1 MDSFRLLIEQYAR
14 AAWRRR
20 WIGMLIA
27 WLICGVGWV
36 GVYLVPNQFESS
48 ARLYVDADAI
58 LTPLLR
64 GLAADSA
71 PTSQLEMLQR
81 TLLSRPNLEKL
92 ISKTDLDLSAAGP
105 SDRERLLQ
113 GLAQAIQVKP
123 QTRNL
128 FTITYRNTS
137 PKLAHDV
144 VQTLL
149 SIFVESATGTNRIDM
164 ENAKRF
170 LEHQISSYEQQLRA
184 AERRRADFRTKYLD
198 VLPADL
204 NPDRPYTSATEA
216 ARNSVRDIDG
226 RLQDAVIKRD
236 TLRQE
241 LANAPAMLVAE
252 DNTRL
257 QGQIRTKLQEAE
269 EQLRMLQL
277 KDTEQHPDV
286 IAQKKMIEALKR
298 SREGAAPANGAT
310 GKADGAAGAGKRSV
324 SNPVYEQLKVRL
336 VEADTAVASLQRQ
349 RAAEAELLD
358 RLEKVQREQPGLVAE
373 YQNMDRDY
381 SVLRKNYE
389 ELLNRLQSANLAQAA
404 DTQADKVKL
413 QIVDPPETPRLP
425 VTPNRLLLVS
435 GVLARG
441 NWRWNRLYHLARP
454 TRPVVLDGR
463 SAPRTWAAGAGR
475 HLDPWSAAVAA
486 THVGCRPFQCGCR
499 RLGRRLRGTDGVYPA
514 RGGAD
519 LDDRSQA
526 CAFGGT
532 GGRAPAGGRRAGGIR
547 GATAQPGP
555 RAGATVRQPGR
566 RRTSRRVRCACD

>member
-27 WLICGVGWV
+27 WLICGAGWV
-36 GVYLVPNQFESS
+36 GVYLVPNQYESS

-113 GLAQAIQVKP
+113 SLAQAIQVKP

-128 FTITYRNTS
+128 FTITYRDKS

-149 SIFVESATGTNRIDM
+149 SIFVEGATGTNRVDM

-236 TLRQE
+236 TLRKE

-252 DNTRL
+252 DNSRL
-257 QGQIRTKLQEAE
+257 QGQIRTRLQEAE

-286 IAQKKMIEALKR
+286 IAQKKLIEALKR
-298 SREGAAPANGAT
+298 SREGAAPANGGA
-310 GKADGAAGAGKRSV
+310 GRADSAASAGKRSV

-349 RAAEAELLD
+349 RATEAELLD

-404 DTQADKVKL
+404 DIQADKVKL

-435 GVLARG
+435 GVLLAGIGGGFAFTILLGQLDRSFSTVDQLRDIGLPVLGGISILGRPPLLQRMLVVARF
-441 NWRWNRLYHLARP
+441 
-454 TRPVVLDGR
+454 
-463 SAPRTWAAGAGR
+463 
-475 HLDPWSAAVAA
+475 SAAVVAL
-486 THVGCRPFQCGCR
+486 V
-499 RLGRRLRGTDGVYPA
+499 GVY
-514 RGGAD
+514 GGLMAYI
-519 LDDRSQA
+519 L
-526 CAFGGT
+526 
-532 GGRAPAGGRRAGGIR
+532 RAAALI
-547 GATAQPGP
+547 
-555 RAGATVRQPGR
+555 
-566 RRTSRRVRCACD
+566 

>member
-20 WIGMLIA
+20 WTGMLIA
-27 WLICGVGWV
+27 WLICGAGWV

-216 ARNSVRDIDG
+216 ARNNVRDIDG

-298 SREGAAPANGAT
+298 SREGAAPANGAP
-310 GKADGAAGAGKRSV
+310 GKADGAASAGKRSV

-435 GVLARG
+435 GVLVAGIGGGIAFTILLGQLDRSFSTVDQLRELGLPVLGGISTLGQPPLLQRMLVVARF
-441 NWRWNRLYHLARP
+441 
-454 TRPVVLDGR
+454 
-463 SAPRTWAAGAGR
+463 
-475 HLDPWSAAVAA
+475 SAAVVAL
-486 THVGCRPFQCGCR
+486 V
-499 RLGRRLRGTDGVYPA
+499 GVY
-514 RGGAD
+514 GGLMAYI
-519 LDDRSQA
+519 L
-526 CAFGGT
+526 
-532 GGRAPAGGRRAGGIR
+532 
-547 GATAQPGP
+547 
-555 RAGATVRQPGR
+555 
-566 RRTSRRVRCACD
+566 RVAALI